1 MKLSCNRT
9 TAQPSS
15 GLGANLQQSEQK
27 HAGILHIIIKIIQLN
42 NQEIGFCSHSAI
54 TQLTVDSNNKKKME
68 TDIAQGHFQS
78 KMITFKLNLNIKP
91 KVPAC

>member
-54 TQLTVDSNNKKKME
+54 TQLTVDSNNKKKWKL
-68 TDIAQGHFQS
+68 TLHKDIFRAR
-78 KMITFKLNLNIKP
+78 
-91 KVPAC
+91 